1 MTTSPIRIVIEET
14 PKKTFASAID
24 WPGWSRSGK
33 TEDAAVAT
41 LLAYAERYRPVAE
54 RAGRFVTGPEGVDV
68 VDRLPGDASTTFGVP
83 GRVHA
88 VDHAPLERG
97 ELGQHVALLTACW
110 EVFFEVAGRVTP
122 ELRKGPRGGGRD
134 RDAIVAHVVEADRS
148 YARQLDVRTPPYTLD
163 PLDRA
168 AFEAHRQAVLAAIPE
183 YSDGHTRTEKSW
195 PLRYT
200 IRRMAWH
207 ILDHAWEMEDKT
219 LA

>member
-1 MTTSPIRIVIEET
+1 VADVGIVIEET
-14 PKKTFASAID
+14 PKKTFASALD

-33 TEDAAVAT
+33 TEDVAVEA
-41 LLAYAERYRPVAE
+41 LLAYGERYRPVAE
-54 RAGRFVTGPEGVDV
+54 RAGCAWDAPDRVAVA
-68 VDRLPGDASTTFGVP
+68 DRLPGDASTTFGVP
-83 GRVHA
+83 GKVHA
-88 VDHAPLERG
+88 LDHAPIDG
-97 ELGQHVALLTACW
+97 DELDRHIALLTASW

-148 YARQLDVRTPPYTLD
+148 YARQLDVRTPPYPLD
-163 PLDRA
+163 PLDRD
-168 AFEAHRQAVLAAIPE
+168 AFEAHREAVLAAMP
-183 YSDGHTRTEKSW
+183 SFADGHTRTEKGW